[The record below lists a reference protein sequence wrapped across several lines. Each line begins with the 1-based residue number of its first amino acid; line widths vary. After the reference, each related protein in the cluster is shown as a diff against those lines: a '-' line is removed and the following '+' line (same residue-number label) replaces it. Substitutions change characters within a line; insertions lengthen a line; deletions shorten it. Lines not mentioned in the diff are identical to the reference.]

1 MPILPT
7 TTDRFTRRVLI
18 ISGLVLLGHF
28 IIAVQVGFLSDDFNY
43 LKSVRLLQSA
53 GDYLDFIAKP
63 LGTAFEWRPAS
74 GVWWILEHTLFG
86 MTSWLY
92 HLTRIVL
99 IGLTVAIMY
108 RLVGRLFNPRA
119 GAVAVLLFLLMPF
132 HSEAMYWLADI
143 TDLLGLAGSL
153 GSVWAG
159 LKYLDYGQARYLVAS
174 VAWFVVG
181 VTGKEFAAAT
191 PFVLGLFDL
200 AVNGFRNPGLWRR
213 RMMLYG
219 LTVGFMLA
227 SLALRAA
234 ILGSLAG
241 DTRGRSV
248 IGAIFSIDPYKT
260 MASRMIMLF
269 NLESLR
275 DFSPSAVSLWVNL
288 RKILAI
294 VGVLAMAVIAW
305 NFRHDKKWLTAG
317 AVGAAI
323 IIVYAA
329 PQAFV
334 LPYVSL
340 MNLQHARFLYAPSAG
355 VAIVFAIFLTARRA
369 AQPRWLAGLQYCLLI
384 GLVTIFAI
392 ATAVNAQPWLS
403 ASRAREK
410 VLNDF
415 ALHQPDLVMANT
427 PTTLY
432 VDALPED
439 IDGAF
444 VYHDKQSFGEAVWR
458 RFENQNLTIVSLK
471 NNPDGQAAC
480 VQVWQPNRV
489 CLRWDGTTLWRDPT
503 TGGLP
508 GPYR

>member
-1 MPILPT
+1 MRLFPTISDRTTRWILLASGA
-7 TTDRFTRRVLI
+7 VLI
-18 ISGLVLLGHF
+18 VHL

-74 GVWWILEHTLFG
+74 GIWWIVEHALFG

-99 IGLTVAIMY
+99 IGLTMAIMF
-108 RLVGRLFNPRA
+108 RLVTRLFNPRA

-132 HSEAMYWLADI
+132 HSEAMYWLADV
-143 TDLLGLAGSL
+143 TDLLGLAGSF
-153 GSVWAG
+153 GSVWFG
-159 LKYLDYGQARYLVAS
+159 LKYLDHGRAGHLVAS
-174 VAWFVVG
+174 IVLFIIG

-191 PFVLGLFDL
+191 PFVIGLFDL
-200 AVNGFRNPGLWRR
+200 AINGIRQPGLQRR
-213 RMMLYG
+213 RIMLYG
-219 LTVGFMLA
+219 LTVGTMLA
-227 SLALRAA
+227 SLVLRAA

-248 IGAIFSIDPYKT
+248 IGAILSVEPYQA
-260 MASRMIMLF
+260 MVSRMIILF

-275 DFSPSAVSLWVNL
+275 DLAPSAVSFWVNL
-288 RKILAI
+288 RK
-294 VGVLAMAVIAW
+294 VLAVVGALTMAVIAW
-305 NFRHDKKWLTAG
+305 QFRHDKKWLAAG
-317 AVGAAI
+317 AVGMAI
-323 IIVYAA
+323 VLVYAA

-355 VAIVFAIFLTARRA
+355 VAIVLAVLLVAKKTPH
-369 AQPRWLAGLQYCLLI
+369 PRWLTGLQLTVMFGMIAL
-384 GLVTIFAI
+384 FSI
-392 ATAVNAQPWLS
+392 ATAVNARPWLA
-403 ASRAREK
+403 ASRARET
-410 VLNDF
+410 VLNDL
-415 ALHQPDLVMANT
+415 ARRHPDIIMASA

-432 VDALPED
+432 VDAIPEQ

-444 VYHDKQSFGEAVWR
+444 VFRDKQSFGEAVWR
-458 RFENQNLTIVSLK
+458 RFENQNLTVVLLK
-471 NNPDGQAAC
+471 NNPDGQTAC
-480 VQVWQPNRV
+480 TQVWQPNRV
-489 CLRWDGTTLWRDPT
+489 CVRWDGTGFWRDPA